1 MLIQVK
7 DVSVTLNN
15 KKILD
20 GITFSIGKNEQ
31 WAIVGSNG
39 SGKTTL
45 AHALANKL
53 FYRGE
58 IKFSPIENIHL
69 ALIEQHHKFK
79 NKQNIEQFY
88 HQQRFNSADA
98 EDTLTVREVLCH
110 HNDEKL
116 HYWINVFGIND
127 LLPKPMI
134 QLSNGE
140 NKRLQLISVML
151 KNPDLIILD
160 NPFVGLDY
168 SGRQILKEA
177 LNKIAKN
184 GKKIILICSE
194 KDIPEC
200 ITHIAL
206 LKEGRIQ
213 HSGEKQ
219 TVLGNNQYISKD
231 STQNN
236 TSGIKEVYITQEADF
251 EFAVRMQKVNIQYS
265 NKHILKNID
274 WKIRHGEKWSL
285 SGPNGSG
292 KSTLLSLITGD
303 NPQAFANQI
312 WLFDKKKG
320 SGESIWDIK
329 KKIGH
334 VSPEIHLCFDKGA
347 LVEDVVASG
356 LYDTIG
362 LFKKPSINDLELVAK
377 WMSFLGIEK
386 FKGKRLFNLSLGE
399 QRVVILS
406 RALVKSPPLLILD
419 EPCQGLD
426 EHQTNKFNH
435 LINEICKIQN
445 VTLIYVSHYQEEIP
459 RNIKNFLTLDQG
471 ELI

>member
-20 GITFSIGKNEQ
+20 GITFSIGENEQ

-45 AHALANKL
+45 AHALANKI

-58 IKFSPIENIHL
+58 IKFSPTGNIHL

-98 EDTLTVREVLCH
+98 EDTLTVAEILCQ
-110 HNDEKL
+110 HNDQKL
-116 HYWINVFGIND
+116 DYWINYFGIKD
-127 LLPKPMI
+127 LLSKPMI

-140 NKRLQLISVML
+140 NKRLQLINEML

-160 NPFVGLDY
+160 NPFVGLDNN
-168 SGRQILKEA
+168 GREILKEA
-177 LNKIAKN
+177 LNKIAKD

-206 LKEGRIQ
+206 LKEGRILD
-213 HSGEKQ
+213 SGEKQ
-219 TVLGNNQYISKD
+219 NILSKNKYAPED
-231 STQNN
+231 LTHKHKV
-236 TSGIKEVYITQEADF
+236 GIKEIYTPQEADF
-251 EFAVRMQKVNIQYS
+251 EFAVRMQKVNIQYN

-274 WKIRHGEKWSL
+274 WKIRHGEKWCL

-303 NPQAFANQI
+303 NPQAFANHI

-362 LFKKPSINDLELVAK
+362 LFKKPSLNDLELVAK

-399 QRVVILS
+399 QRAIMLC
-406 RALVKSPPLLILD
+406 RALVKSPLLLILD

-459 RNIKNFLTLDQG
+459 RNIENFLRLEKG

>member
-1 MLIQVK
+1 MHIHVK
-7 DVSVTLNN
+7 DLSVTLNN

-20 GITFSIGKNEQ
+20 GISCLIGENEQ
-31 WAIVGSNG
+31 WAIIGLNG

-98 EDTLTVREVLCH
+98 EDTLTVAEVLYQ
-110 HNDEKL
+110 HNNQKL
-116 HYWINVFGIND
+116 DYWIHYFGIKD

-140 NKRLQLISVML
+140 NKRLQLINEML

-160 NPFVGLDY
+160 NPFVGLDK
-168 SGRQILKEA
+168 SGREILKEA
-177 LNKIAKN
+177 LNKIAKD

-206 LKEGRIQ
+206 LKEGRIID
-213 HSGEKQ
+213 SGEKQ
-219 TVLGNNQYISKD
+219 IVLGKNKYTPEDLMYKNKE
-231 STQNN
+231 
-236 TSGIKEVYITQEADF
+236 GIKDIYTPQEADF
-251 EFAVRMQKVNIQYS
+251 EFAVRMQKINIQYS

-274 WKIRHGEKWSL
+274 WEIRHGEKWCL

-303 NPQAFANQI
+303 NPQAFANHI

-334 VSPEIHLCFDKGA
+334 VSPEIHLCFDKGS

-362 LFKKPSINDLELVAK
+362 LFKKPSTNDLEIVSK
-377 WMSFLGIEK
+377 WMSYLSIEK
-386 FKGKRLFNLSLGE
+386 FRGKRLFNLSLGE
-399 QRVVILS
+399 QRSVMLS
-406 RALVKSPPLLILD
+406 RALVKSPLLLILD

-426 EHQTNKFNH
+426 EDQTNKFNH
-435 LINEICKIQN
+435 LINEICKIEN
-445 VTLIYVSHYQEEIP
+445 VTVIYVSHYQEEIP
-459 RNIKNFLTLDQG
+459 RNIENFLHLEKG
-471 ELI
+471 ERI

>member
-15 KKILD
+15 KKILA
-20 GITFSIGKNEQ
+20 GITFSIGEDEQ
-31 WAIVGSNG
+31 WAIIGSNG

-45 AHALANKL
+45 ANALANKI

-58 IKFSPIENIHL
+58 IKFLPTENIHL

-98 EDTLTVREVLCH
+98 EDTLTVAELLCQY
-110 HNDEKL
+110 NDHKL

-160 NPFVGLDY
+160 NPFIGLDNN
-168 SGRQILKEA
+168 GRKILQEA
-177 LNKIAKN
+177 LNKIAN
-184 GKKIILICSE
+184 DGKKIILICSE

-213 HSGEKQ
+213 YSGEKQ
-219 TVLGNNQYISKD
+219 NLLGNNQYTSTD

-236 TSGIKEVYITQEADF
+236 TSGIKEMYNAQQADF

-274 WKIRHGEKWSL
+274 WKIRHGEKWCL

-356 LYDTIG
+356 LHDTIG

-377 WMSFLGIEK
+377 WMSFLGIDK
-386 FKGKRLFNLSLGE
+386 FKGKRLINLSLGE

-435 LINEICKIQN
+435 LINEICKIQG
-445 VTLIYVSHYQEEIP
+445 VTIIYVSHYQEEIP
-459 RNIKNFLTLDQG
+459 RNIENFLRLEKG
-471 ELI
+471 VLI

>member
-20 GITFSIGKNEQ
+20 GITFSIGENEQ

-45 AHALANKL
+45 ANALANKI

-58 IKFSPIENIHL
+58 INVLPTENIHL

-88 HQQRFNSADA
+88 HQQRFNAADA
-98 EDTLTVREVLCH
+98 EDTLTVTEVLCY

-116 HYWINVFGIND
+116 HYWINYFGIKD
-127 LLPKPMI
+127 LLSKPMI

-140 NKRLQLISVML
+140 NKRLQLIKVML

-160 NPFVGLDY
+160 NPFVGLDN

-177 LNKIAKN
+177 LNKITKD

-219 TVLGNNQYISKD
+219 TVLGNNQYTSTD
-231 STQNN
+231 STHNN
-236 TSGIKEVYITQEADF
+236 TSGIKEMYNAQQADF

-274 WKIRHGEKWSL
+274 WKIRHGEKWCL

-362 LFKKPSINDLELVAK
+362 LFKKPSITDLELVAK
-377 WMSFLGIEK
+377 WMSFLGIDK
-386 FKGKRLFNLSLGE
+386 FKGKRLINLSLGE
-399 QRVVILS
+399 QRAVMLS

-435 LINEICKIQN
+435 LINEICKIQS
-445 VTLIYVSHYQEEIP
+445 VTIIYVSHYQEEIP
-459 RNIKNFLTLDQG
+459 RNIENFLRLEKG